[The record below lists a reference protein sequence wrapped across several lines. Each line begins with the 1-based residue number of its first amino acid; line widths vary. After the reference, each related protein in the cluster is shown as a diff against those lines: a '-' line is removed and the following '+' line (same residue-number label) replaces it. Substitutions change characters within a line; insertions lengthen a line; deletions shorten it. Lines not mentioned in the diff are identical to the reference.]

1 MKDSLTG
8 ITVFARVVEAK
19 SFSAAADLLG
29 ISKSLASREVTA
41 LERSLSVKLLN
52 RTTRKLSL
60 TDAGR
65 VYYAHCSSILR
76 EAEIAR
82 RSVGETQE
90 EPAGVVKLTAVPAFA
105 NRHVL
110 PALVDFRREHPKIQV
125 KLSCTNRA
133 VDLGAEGF
141 DLGIRTAPPA
151 PQLVARKLATSR
163 LVLCASPAY
172 LALRGTPR
180 RVTDLGAHDCVVF
193 PVLAPK
199 GRWTFRRGGRKHPVA
214 ITPALET
221 DDMETARSAII
232 AGLGI
237 GLLPTHMAGADLQRR
252 ELVAVLRQY
261 DPGAGAVFLV
271 YLPNR
276 TLPSRVRVL
285 VDFLVKRFG
294 PTPTWDLGW

>member
-19 SFSAAADLLG
+19 SFSAAADILG

-60 TDAGR
+60 TDAGNMF
-65 VYYAHCSSILR
+65 YGHCSSILR
-76 EAEIAR
+76 EAETAR
-82 RSVGETQE
+82 RAVIETQE
-90 EPAGVVKLTAVPAFA
+90 EPAGVVKLTAIPAFA

-110 PALVDFRREHPKIQV
+110 PALADFRRLHPKIQV
-125 KLSCTNRA
+125 KLSCTNRM

-141 DLGIRTAPPA
+141 DLGIRAVPPA

-172 LALRGTPR
+172 LARRGTPR
-180 RVTDLGAHDCVVF
+180 RATDLATHDCVVF
-193 PVLAPK
+193 SVLAPK
-199 GRWTFRRGGRKHPVA
+199 GRWTFTHNGRKHGVP
-214 ITPALET
+214 ITAALET
-221 DDMETARSAII
+221 DDFETVRTALL

-237 GLLPTHMAGADLQRR
+237 GLLPTHMVGADLQRR
-252 ELVAVLRQY
+252 ELVPLLRSY
-261 DPGAGAVFLV
+261 DPGAGALFLV

-276 TLPSRVRVL
+276 TLPSRVRAL
-285 VDFLVKRFG
+285 IDFLVKRFG
-294 PTPTWDLGW
+294 PSPTWDLGW

>member
-1 MKDSLTG
+1 MNDSLDG

-19 SFSAAADLLG
+19 SFSAAAELLG

-60 TDAGR
+60 TEAGS
-65 VYYAHCSSILR
+65 VFYGHCSTILR
-76 EAEIAR
+76 EAETAR
-82 RSVGETQE
+82 RAVVENQE
-90 EPAGVVKLTAVPAFA
+90 EPAGVVKLTAIPAFA

-110 PALVDFRREHPKIQV
+110 PALVDFRRQYPKIQV
-125 KLSCTNRA
+125 KLSCTNRT

-141 DLGIRTAPPA
+141 DIGIRSMPPP
-151 PQLVARKLATSR
+151 PQLVARKLAASR
-163 LVLCASPAY
+163 LVLCASPTY
-172 LALRGTPR
+172 LAQRGTPR
-180 RVTDLGAHDCVVF
+180 RVTDLAEHECVVF

-199 GRWTFRRGGRKHPVA
+199 GRWTFTRGGRKYPVA
-214 ITPALET
+214 IAAALET
-221 DDMETARSAII
+221 DDMETVRNAIL

-252 ELVAVLRQY
+252 ELIPVLRQY
-261 DPGAGAVFLV
+261 DPGAGGLFLV

-276 TLPSRVRVL
+276 TLPSRARVL
-285 VDFLVKRFG
+285 IEFLTKRFG

>member
-19 SFSAAADLLG
+19 SFSAAAHMLG

-41 LERSLSVKLLN
+41 LERSLSIKLLN

-60 TDAGR
+60 TNAGT
-65 VYYAHCSSILR
+65 VFYAHCETILR
-76 EAEIAR
+76 EAETAR
-82 RSVGETQE
+82 RAVTASQD
-90 EPAGVVKLTAVPAFA
+90 EPAGIIKLTAIPAFA

-110 PALVDFRREHPKIQV
+110 PALVDFRRQYPRIQV
-125 KLSCTNRA
+125 HLSCTNRT

-141 DLGIRTAPPA
+141 DLGIRAAAPA
-151 PQLVARKLATSR
+151 PHLVARKLATSK

-172 LALRGTPR
+172 LAQHGTPR
-180 RVTDLGAHDCVVF
+180 RVDDLAAHQCVVF
-193 PVLAPK
+193 PVLAPR
-199 GRWTFRRGGRKHPVA
+199 GRWTFTRNRRKHAVP
-214 ITPALET
+214 ITAALET
-221 DDMETARSAII
+221 DDMETARAAIH
-232 AGLGI
+232 AGLGL

-252 ELVAVLRQY
+252 DLVPLLRGY
-261 DPGAGAVFLV
+261 DAGAGGLFLV

-285 VDFLVKRFG
+285 IDFLLERFD
-294 PTPTWDLGW
+294 PTPWDQGW

>member
-19 SFSAAADLLG
+19 SFSAAADVLG

-60 TDAGR
+60 TDAGS
-65 VYYAHCSSILR
+65 VFYAHCSSILR
-76 EAEIAR
+76 EAETAR
-82 RSVGETQE
+82 RAVNETQE
-90 EPAGVVKLTAVPAFA
+90 EPSGVVKLTAVPAFA

-110 PALVDFRREHPKIQV
+110 PALVDFRRQHPKIQV

-141 DLGIRTAPPA
+141 DLAIRTVPPE
-151 PQLVARKLATSR
+151 PQVIARKLATSR

-172 LALRGTPR
+172 LAQRGTPR
-180 RVTDLGAHDCVVF
+180 RVADLAAHDCVLF

-199 GRWTFRRGGRKHPVA
+199 GRWTFTRKGRKQAVA
-214 ITPALET
+214 ITAALET
-221 DDMETARSAII
+221 DDMETVHKAIL

-237 GLLPTHMAGADLQRR
+237 GILPTHMAGADLQRR
-252 ELVAVLRQY
+252 ELVPVLRQY
-261 DPGAGAVFLV
+261 DPGARGLFLV

-285 VDFLVKRFG
+285 IDFLVKRFG